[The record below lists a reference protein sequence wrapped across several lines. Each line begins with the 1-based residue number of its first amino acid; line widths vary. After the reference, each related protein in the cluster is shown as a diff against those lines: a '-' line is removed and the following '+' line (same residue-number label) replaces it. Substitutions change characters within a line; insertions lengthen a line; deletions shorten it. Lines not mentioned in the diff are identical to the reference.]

1 MLFSDFPKIFT
12 EMTSKPAVY
21 EPTTLEEWHSSQV
34 AAAGKGFAEDA
45 TQMMEW
51 TAVAPKDKILF
62 GTMDP
67 KDDHSWEDLGAKAT
81 SFREWI
87 EKTGWTGPAGIKSVV

>member
-12 EMTSKPAVY
+12 EATSQPAIH
-21 EPTTLEEWHSSQV
+21 EPTTLEEWRNGQS

-51 TAVAPKDKILF
+51 TAVAPTDKILF

-67 KDDHSWEDLGAKAT
+67 KDDHSWEDLGVRAT
-81 SFREWI
+81 SFPEWI
-87 EKTGWTGPAGIKSVV
+87 KRNNWTGPAEIKSVS